1 MASIS
6 ATTVSGSEPV
16 GVMGGWGNA
25 LCTGSGLVEQAVT
38 DRAAV
43 KTSVMMRR
51 E

>member
-1 MASIS
+1 MSR
-6 ATTVSGSEPV
+6 SEPV
-16 GVMGGWGNA
+16 GVAGGSGNA
-25 LCTGSGLVEQAVT
+25 LCAGSGSVERAVI